1 VAFGASIDPSNFDAR
16 VLMLCPRAGRA
27 GVEAGSKEDGTQQ
40 MPLVTTDREG
50 EADTRRQAIGFW
62 MFIEGARP
70 YKPVRVYVSFD
81 SLAQIDQ
88 SQPRGLPAA
97 LDIFKRH
104 RPMIEAAASDKFDA
118 GYLDDGEYG
127 GRPILTLH
135 PENLPLDVS

>member
-1 VAFGASIDPSNFDAR
+1 
-16 VLMLCPRAGRA
+16 MLCLRAGRA
-27 GVEAGSKEDGTQQ
+27 GVEAGSKEVGTQQ
-40 MPLVTTDREG
+40 MPLVTTDRDG

-70 YKPVRVYVSFD
+70 YKPVRVYISFD
-81 SLAQIDQ
+81 TLAQIDL

-104 RPMIEAAASDKFDA
+104 RPMIEAAASDKFDS

>member
-1 VAFGASIDPSNFDAR
+1 
-16 VLMLCPRAGRA
+16 
-27 GVEAGSKEDGTQQ
+27 
-40 MPLVTTDREG
+40 MPLVSTDREG

-62 MFIEGARP
+62 MFIEGARARP
-70 YKPVRVYVSFD
+70 YKPVRVYVSYD
-81 SLAQIDQ
+81 TLAQIDPA
-88 SQPRGLPAA
+88 QPRGLPTA

-127 GRPILTLH
+127 GRPILTLL

>member
-1 VAFGASIDPSNFDAR
+1 
-16 VLMLCPRAGRA
+16 
-27 GVEAGSKEDGTQQ
+27 
-40 MPLVTTDREG
+40 MPLVSTDREG

-70 YKPVRVYVSFD
+70 YKPVRVYVSYD
-81 SLAQIDQ
+81 TLAQIDPA
-88 SQPRGLPAA
+88 QPRGLPTA

-104 RPMIEAAASDKFDA
+104 RPMIEAAASYKFDA

-127 GRPILTLH
+127 GRPILTLL

>member
-1 VAFGASIDPSNFDAR
+1 MRPDQT
-16 VLMLCPRAGRA
+16 
-27 GVEAGSKEDGTQQ
+27 GSQDDGKLQ
-40 MPLVTTDREG
+40 MPLVSTNRDG

-70 YKPVRVYVSFD
+70 YKPVRVYISYD
-81 SLAQIDQ
+81 TLAQVDP

-135 PENLPLDVS
+135 PENLPLNVS

>member
-1 VAFGASIDPSNFDAR
+1 
-16 VLMLCPRAGRA
+16 
-27 GVEAGSKEDGTQQ
+27 
-40 MPLVTTDREG
+40 MPLVTTDRDG

-70 YKPVRVYVSFD
+70 YKTVRVYVSYD

-97 LDIFKRH
+97 FDIFKRH
-104 RPMIEAAASDKFDA
+104 RPMIEAAASDKFDS
-118 GYLDDGEYG
+118 GHLDDGEYG

-135 PENLPLDVS
+135 PENLPLDVN